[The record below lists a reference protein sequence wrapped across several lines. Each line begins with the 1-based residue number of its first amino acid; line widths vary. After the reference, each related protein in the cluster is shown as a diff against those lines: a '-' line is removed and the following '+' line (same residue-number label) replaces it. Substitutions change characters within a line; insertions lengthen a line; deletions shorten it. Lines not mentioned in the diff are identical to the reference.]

1 MSSQLFP
8 KYVSYIYAHNLA
20 NLQGEGTGQRP
31 VMSVNHPVF
40 STGRFSLDI
49 TGHFFTRHDWTFLN
63 IIKNSIIQL
72 KIIIC
77 EIYLNF
83 SIYNVE

>member
-31 VMSVNHPVF
+31 VMSVTHPVF
-40 STGRFSLDI
+40 S